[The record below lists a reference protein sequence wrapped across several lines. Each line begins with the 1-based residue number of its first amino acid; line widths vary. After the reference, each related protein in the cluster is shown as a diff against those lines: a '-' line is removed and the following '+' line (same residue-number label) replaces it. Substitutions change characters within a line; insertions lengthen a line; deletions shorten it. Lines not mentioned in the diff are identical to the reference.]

1 MSVEQTGFELSI
13 SSFRSDR
20 STSCAT
26 DLGQT
31 SQRFEL
37 VGVHRLKRDEK
48 IGGMLSDKTTTIQ
61 SQTIPNE
68 YFLFQLLKVSQRQ
81 MDEGDYVEQNLTKTS
96 VTQQR
101 SRYTMQNI
109 VYRNFGEQKI
119 ELHGKEV
126 EYGIQ
131 NLMENRKQ
139 RYTVEKQN
147 LVYRISWRKESRV
160 TQQRNRE
167 KIIAHRE
174 KENIQCEENNI

>member
-1 MSVEQTGFELSI
+1 
-13 SSFRSDR
+13 
-20 STSCAT
+20 
-26 DLGQT
+26 
-31 SQRFEL
+31 
-37 VGVHRLKRDEK
+37 
-48 IGGMLSDKTTTIQ
+48 
-61 SQTIPNE
+61 
-68 YFLFQLLKVSQRQ
+68 

-139 RYTVEKQN
+139 RDTVEKQN
-147 LVYRISWRKESRV
+147 LVYKISWRKESRV

-174 KENIQCEENNI
+174 TENIQCEENNI